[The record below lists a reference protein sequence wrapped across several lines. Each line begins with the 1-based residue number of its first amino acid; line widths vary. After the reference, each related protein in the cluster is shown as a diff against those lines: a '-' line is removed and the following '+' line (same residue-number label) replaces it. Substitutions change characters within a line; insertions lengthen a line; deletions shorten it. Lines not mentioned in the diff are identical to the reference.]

1 MERLHIGFGPFQI
14 SQYFD
19 PHEEATHPMCLDKL
33 LYKSINYRD
42 NQTVKQKSNSIP
54 LIDAFYISV
63 SFVDIKWNYK
73 QPISLSAKLKENSYM
88 FIHITLLLECCV
100 SFKFDIS
107 TGLTVL

>member
-1 MERLHIGFGPFQI
+1 MERRSIGFGPIQI
-14 SQYFD
+14 APSVNQ
-19 PHEEATHPMCLDKL
+19 HVGLDKL